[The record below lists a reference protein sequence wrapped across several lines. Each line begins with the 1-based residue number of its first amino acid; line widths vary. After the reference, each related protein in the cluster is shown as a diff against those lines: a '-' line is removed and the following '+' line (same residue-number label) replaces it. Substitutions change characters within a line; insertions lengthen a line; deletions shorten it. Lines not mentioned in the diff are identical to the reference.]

1 MSWIRR
7 IKQSTPVHLCLAVTF
22 FTSGLIINATQLVL
36 FITLKPFN
44 KTLYRSLMF
53 YLCYSLYSQIVFL
66 TDWWSNSRII
76 LFIDDES
83 IKKHFGREHV
93 IGLMNH
99 TYEIDWLVGWSFCD
113 KIRVLGNCKA
123 YAKKV
128 IQYLPIIG
136 WAWKFSEFVFLERSF
151 DKDKEMIGR
160 QLANLL
166 AYPDPIF
173 LLLTPE
179 GTRFTKEKHE
189 ASVKFAKEK
198 GTTALTHHLIP
209 RTRGFTTSLPHMRD
223 KCPGILDVQLAFK
236 RDDKVAPTVSN
247 LLCGRGVT
255 AYMYINRIDM
265 RDVPEKEEEAAEWL
279 QELFRQKDRMQES
292 FHTHGDFFATS
303 GVAPKPQHEFK
314 PRLSTLLNTTG
325 WAVVTLTP
333 MTFYLIKMLLSGEI
347 IFFSIGAGV
356 LFTFHTLLQ
365 KAIGMSKISK
375 GSTYGAVQ
383 RDHQ

>member
-1 MSWIRR
+1 
-7 IKQSTPVHLCLAVTF
+7 
-22 FTSGLIINATQLVL
+22 
-36 FITLKPFN
+36 
-44 KTLYRSLMF
+44 
-53 YLCYSLYSQIVFL
+53 IVFL
-66 TDWWSNSRII
+66 TDWWSNSRVI
-76 LFIDDES
+76 LYIDPEDQ
-83 IKKHFGREHV
+83 KKYFGQEHV
-93 IGLMNH
+93 MGLMNH
-99 TYEIDWLVGWSFCD
+99 TYEIDWLVGWSFCE
-113 KIRVLGNCKA
+113 KIGVLGNCKA

-151 DKDKEMIGR
+151 DKDKELIGR

-198 GTTALTHHLIP
+198 GTTALTYHLIP
-209 RTRGFTTSLPHMRD
+209 RSRGFTTSLPHLRG

-236 RDDKVAPTVSN
+236 TDDRVAPTVSN

-255 AYMYINRIDM
+255 AHMYIKRIDLN
-265 RDVPEKEEEAAEWL
+265 DVPDKDEEAAEWL
-279 QELFRQKDRMQES
+279 QEMFRRKDRMQES
-292 FHTHGDFFATS
+292 FHKHGDFFTSS
-303 GVAPKPQHEFK
+303 GVPRLNQYEYK
-314 PRLSTLLNTTG
+314 PRLRTLLNTTG
-325 WAVVTLTP
+325 WAIVTLTP
-333 MTFYLIKMLLSGEI
+333 MTFYLVKMLLSGEI
-347 IFFSIGAGV
+347 IFFSIGAGI

-375 GSTYGAVQ
+375 GSAYGAMQ
-383 RDHQ
+383 KNHQ